1 MNNTKITSKEKAL
14 LTLVAKSEYGDG
26 PGDTIWLDY
35 VVDSKSK
42 GGVLASLMKKGLVE
56 CTFISKE
63 KSDNYRNSGITDSTI
78 NLTEKGCK
86 AINVKHYN
94 A

>member
-1 MNNTKITSKEKAL
+1 MNNSITSKEKAL
-14 LTLVAKSEYGDG
+14 LKLIASSEYGDG

-42 GGVLASLMKKGLVE
+42 GGVLTSLKKKGLVE
-56 CTFISKE
+56 FTLVAKE
-63 KSDNYRNSGITDSTI
+63 NSDNWRDGHITDSTI

-94 A
+94 S

>member
-14 LTLVAKSEYGDG
+14 LKLVAGSEYGGG

-56 CTFISKE
+56 CTFVTPE
-63 KSDNYRNSGITDSTI
+63 KSDHWRDHKITDSTI

-86 AINVKHYN
+86 VINVKHYLD
-94 A
+94 